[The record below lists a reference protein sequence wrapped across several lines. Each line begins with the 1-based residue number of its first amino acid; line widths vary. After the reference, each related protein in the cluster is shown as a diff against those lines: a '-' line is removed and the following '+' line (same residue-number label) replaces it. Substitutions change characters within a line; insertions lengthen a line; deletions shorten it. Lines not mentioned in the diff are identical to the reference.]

1 MTDTF
6 FIILGLRVNNQA
18 RSGEPFLLFIL
29 RSFKYAIFFL
39 QFGIWL
45 ADDNMLF
52 QPNLIKRESQR
63 FQYLLPFRWPQLTL
77 PDGDAMPP
85 HLSQSLLR
93 LNITLLVPLDLR
105 LPKLPIRIRYPTAP
119 LMPMPKTSIHKDTSP
134 VFSQHQ
140 IRMSRQSRRIKPIS
154 ESPTPK
160 PFPHNHLWLRILSSN
175 RRHILVPLFCGELV
189 HVSLFLFRIHHHF

>member
-39 QFGIWL
+39 QFGIWF

-52 QPNLIKRESQR
+52 QPDLIKRESQR
-63 FQYLLPFRWPQLTL
+63 FQCLLPFRWLQLTF

-93 LNITLLVPLDLR
+93 LNIPLLVPLDLR
-105 LPKLPIRIRYPTAP
+105 HPKLPICIWYLTTS
-119 LMPMPKTSIHKDTSP
+119 LMPMPKASIHKDTSTI
-134 VFSQHQ
+134 FSQHQ

-154 ESPTPK
+154 ESPTPQL
-160 PFPHNHLWLRILSSN
+160 FPHNHLRLRIL
-175 RRHILVPLFCGELV
+175 
-189 HVSLFLFRIHHHF
+189 